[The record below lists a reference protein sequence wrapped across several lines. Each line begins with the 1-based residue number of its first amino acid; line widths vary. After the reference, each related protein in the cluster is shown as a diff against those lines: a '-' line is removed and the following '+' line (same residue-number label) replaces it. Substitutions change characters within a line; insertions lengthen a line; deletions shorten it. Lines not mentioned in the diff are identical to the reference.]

1 MRSVTLAHA
10 KRAGEMLEGDNAE
23 SFRILPKRGAAF
35 VVAEADGTMI
45 CTVEGGR
52 ARNERRPRQWK
63 EMRLVAARAQGEV
76 EATYGATFGSVEEV
90 GRRWGHC
97 TRDAG
102 WALESCIHVVADG
115 AEWIR
120 LQSQETF
127 GNQAQ
132 LLVDFYHVSEYL
144 AAAAPRC
151 HPKNPRAWCRT
162 QHRRLKRGEGKKVLK
177 AMETH
182 IEARTVSDE
191 EAFVRN
197 AYRYLA
203 NRLDCIDYPRAI
215 AHELP
220 IGSGL
225 IESGHKH
232 VLQARL
238 KRSGAAWLAPNADA
252 IAQLRVLRA
261 NHRWDSFWPASQ
273 AA

>member
-1 MRSVTLAHA
+1 
-10 KRAGEMLEGDNAE
+10 
-23 SFRILPKRGAAF
+23 
-35 VVAEADGTMI
+35 
-45 CTVEGGR
+45 
-52 ARNERRPRQWK
+52 
-63 EMRLVAARAQGEV
+63 MRLVAAQAQGEV

-102 WALESCIHVVADG
+102 WALESRIHVVADG

-127 GNQAQ
+127 GGQAQ

-162 QHRRLKRGEGKKVLK
+162 QHRRLKRGDGKKVLQ

-182 IEARTVSDE
+182 IEAQSVSE
-191 EAFVRN
+191 EDALVRC

-203 NRLDCIDYPRAI
+203 NRLDCIDYPGAI
-215 AHELP
+215 ACQLP

-238 KRSGAAWLAPNADA
+238 KRSGAAWLQPNADA